1 MKAIALFFVLP
12 CFIAGYHGLR
22 LAPAWVGAVPEV
34 PQGPEEVLSLE
45 TLERNDLVWN
55 RNHEYEEQLR
65 AQRTRTL
72 EHERKAASSGS
83 ASSSSKASK
92 QQVREQEEA
101 LSKRE
106 RRVAK
111 MQLAVPG
118 DEDSDAEIVPNAEAE
133 AEFLPDNDHDDAM
146 GDAWNR
152 RNGFD

>member
-1 MKAIALFFVLP
+1 MQLAWDEIEPRTVAAAFQV
-12 CFIAGYHGLR
+12 AGLGLR
-22 LAPAWVGAVPEV
+22 LDGTED
-34 PQGPEEVLSLE
+34 
-45 TLERNDLVWN
+45 DLVWN
-55 RNHEYEEQLR
+55 SNHEYEEQLR

-133 AEFLPDNDHDDAM
+133 AEFLPDDEHDDAM

-152 RNGFD
+152 RSGYD